1 MHKKAFRSVVALF
14 LFLLAAQAPSAQ
26 GIEFFH
32 GTWEEALVKA
42 RQEDKLIFV
51 DAFTTWC
58 GPCRNMAAKTFP
70 DATVGEYFNPRFVS
84 LKIDMEKEP
93 GLTFRKKFPVSA
105 YPTLFFIDPDE
116 KQVLKSVGA
125 KGPGD
130 LIKLAESVMAGYDKS
145 ARFAD
150 AYEAGDRSYELV
162 YNYVAALNKS
172 GKPTNKIANE
182 YIATQTDL
190 TTPENLRFLLEAA
203 TQVDCQCFEHFEAQ
217 KARIIAL
224 TDAETVDNQ
233 VRRACEN
240 TVRRAIEFESP
251 DLVELAGQ
259 AMKRHLPKVAD
270 DFLSESRI
278 RYALAL
284 HDLQGLQ
291 ERVDQHV
298 RKFIKDDPDRLQAL
312 ALDLEKFAADDP
324 ASLSQAVTL
333 AGKAARSGQASF
345 VLTFARLTQRVEGA
359 APAIKIL
366 EAAMEKIEDTESKDY
381 KDLAALRNKI
391 QQG

>member
-1 MHKKAFRSVVALF
+1 MQKKAFRSILASF
-14 LFLLAAQAPSAQ
+14 LFLVAVQALPAQ

-84 LKIDMEKEP
+84 MKIDMEKEP

-125 KGPGD
+125 KGPAD

-145 ARFAD
+145 ARFAE

-182 YIATQTDL
+182 YIATQSDL

-203 TQVDCQCFEHFEAQ
+203 TQVDCQCFEHFEQQ

-224 TDAETVDNQ
+224 TDAETVDQ
-233 VRRACEN
+233 QIRRACGN
-240 TVRRAIEFESP
+240 TVLRAIEFESP
-251 DLVELAGQ
+251 DLLEQAGQ
-259 AMKRHLPKVAD
+259 ALKRHLPREAD
-270 DFLSESRI
+270 EFLSENRI

-284 HDLQGLQ
+284 HDLEGLQ
-291 ERVDQHV
+291 GKVDQHV
-298 RKFIKDDPDRLQAL
+298 RKYVKDDPDRLQAL

-333 AGKAARSGQASF
+333 AGKAARAGHTAH
-345 VLTFARLTQRVEGA
+345 VLTYARLTQKVEGA
-359 APAIKIL
+359 APALKIL
-366 EAAMEKIEDTESKDY
+366 EEALKKIGDPESKDY
-381 KDLAALRNKI
+381 KDLAALRNKF